1 MEQMGERQYY
11 YFYGSTSDSGPNA
24 NHSNGDR
31 KRDRVNGSNG
41 TSGPSVSSPSQASNG
56 TATENDS
63 LVGECLISTDNDEEE
78 TPKNSQADFQQLLVS
93 RGNSNGQLH
102 PLAPLPEEGKPW
114 RIMFCPPSPRWHD
127 CCSSQFRRFR
137 QKHSVSHIILI
148 FAGVS
153 LALTLAFAVAA
164 HLLLH
169 STPSSSLSTTN
180 SSKSSLLLPN
190 NPIVT
195 AMQSVKKFQ
204 IPWPRIDRA
213 AYNDPI
219 GNFMD
224 PTLFHSSLRCDDK
237 CRSKSKDGSAEF
249 IFPFPTGA
257 FWTNLVLPPTADRG
271 LSYPIAVYPYAYKWS
286 DSLLQASYPAQ
297 HRKEEP
303 KAIHDYFFPD
313 LSFGIQEDTVSRY
326 VVAFDPLSVTLR
338 YSAEGRDSFWE
349 TYLVQGSPYITIKY
363 NKASPV
369 LTAFSTFTNI
379 ICPREDLDS
388 TLNDGKRRRH
398 LKFGVCSTKGDTSEQ
413 GNDQITTLLGVQFT
427 VETQEGVRWIVFAS
441 ELATLDLDM
450 KTRTKIYV
458 SAEDGKAPYTGVLR
472 LAIIPPV
479 SQPGCSTLQH
489 SGSDSTIVQTESA
502 LDQILDSTGVRR
514 LIYHAGVYPI
524 SGAVSWSFRTLTTDT
539 SDTSDSPASAAK
551 RARIATVTFKFE
563 ARSFTPTSSGPKNL
577 LMLALPHH
585 AQVLPLSTQL
595 GTELFD
601 LRYQCIKGRMRPVLG
616 SVWSYDVALHSL
628 DFDSALS
635 STVVPPL
642 LSPGVKSKIL
652 DSLVEDIKLALPTPT
667 ENVYGFGK
675 QVARLAQL
683 AHIARHMANSDDD
696 NIAMDVLQKATVLL
710 TSSMQEFLE
719 GKVSDSLVYDSN
731 LGGMVTKDGLLNA
744 NADFGNG
751 RYNDHHFHYGKLL
764 RWCIAASFV
773 VSNCLVCL

>member
-1 MEQMGERQYY
+1 MIQMGERQYY
-11 YFYGSTSDSGPNA
+11 YFYGSTSDSGPN
-24 NHSNGDR
+24 HSNGDNN
-31 KRDRVNGSNG
+31 RDRKQERINGNNG
-41 TSGPSVSSPSQASNG
+41 TTTGGPSVSSPSQASNG

-102 PLAPLPEEGKPW
+102 PLNPLPEERKSRG
-114 RIMFCPPSPRWHD
+114 IMFCPPSPRWHD
-127 CCSSQFRRFR
+127 CCSSQFRRLR

-204 IPWPRIDRA
+204 IPWPKIDRA
-213 AYNDPI
+213 TYNDPI

-237 CRSKSKDGSAEF
+237 CRSKSKDGPAEF

-313 LSFGIQEDTVSRY
+313 LSFGIQEDTISRNI
-326 VVAFDPLSVTLR
+326 VAFDPLSVTLR
-338 YSAEGRDSFWE
+338 YDADGRDSFWE
-349 TYLVQGSPYITIKY
+349 TYLVQGSPYITLKY

-388 TLNDGKRRRH
+388 TVNDGKRRRKRRRH
-398 LKFGVCSTKGDTSEQ
+398 LKFGVCSTKDDTAQQ

-427 VETQEGVRWIVFAS
+427 VETQEGVRWILFAS

-458 SAEDGKAPYTGVLR
+458 SAEDGKAPYTGILR

-479 SQPGCSTLQH
+479 SQPGSSTRQH
-489 SGSDSTIVQTESA
+489 SGSDSTVVQTESA

-539 SDTSDSPASAAK
+539 GDDWDSSASAAK
-551 RARIATVTFKFE
+551 RARIGTVTFKFE
-563 ARSFTPTSSGPKNL
+563 VRSFTPTSSDPKNL

-585 AQVLPLSTQL
+585 AQALPLSTQL
-595 GTELFD
+595 GGELFD
-601 LRYQCIKGRMRPVLG
+601 LKYQCIKGRMRPVLG
-616 SVWSYDVALHSL
+616 SIWSYDVALQSL
-628 DFDSALS
+628 DFDGDLS
-635 STVVPPL
+635 STVDSPL
-642 LSPGVKSKIL
+642 FSPGVQSKIL

-683 AHIARHMANSDDD
+683 AHIARRMVNSDDD
-696 NIAMDVLQKATVLL
+696 TVATDVLQKATELL

-731 LGGMVTKDGLLNA
+731 LGGMVTKDGLLDP

-751 RYNDHHFHYGKLL
+751 RYAILCFPD
-764 RWCIAASFV
+764 SF
-773 VSNCLVCL
+773 